1 MEEKNNEIKAQS
13 IIDAIQRYE
22 IGEEGFLD
30 KDVDEAV
37 KKADSFL
44 LDNGEEPCFFEDFVS
59 KTITDLKTTI
69 NGCIKSRNNPKKKD
83 DLKKYK
89 EGYFNEIIQNA
100 NDVVWKTG
108 SENPTVEMSF
118 FKVGNKYTVRCVYPD
133 KGFSLENIYGFCT
146 RGNSDKKSQ
155 NGQEGMYGIGIK
167 SLFCFVNE
175 FEINSNI
182 NIKVSSSG
190 EKKLDKVELNFA
202 KDKRIVD
209 GKTILSF
216 SFIYNETGNN
226 HHAGFNVVKLAQF
239 IDKIYEDNK
248 NYNEIIR
255 NYFLTGKDE
264 EIIFDARAL
273 FFTELRG
280 DNRHFQNSIKKVI
293 IKKDVTEICKLESR
307 EEEVKI
313 ETEIDNVI
321 VKKVS
326 IIDQEKYLLMH
337 YKDKQISIGFRINS
351 GEDDI
356 DKERLYSTY
365 FIGTYENPSPILGV
379 QTGCLI
385 NTTEINSSRSG
396 LERENEGE
404 PKVLREIMYKGKA
417 GVSILC
423 ELAVKDEEALEVL
436 CRLLYLYRCESELD
450 KDELSPKY
458 IFNGSLE
465 ELQNSVAKWTF
476 KERFK
481 FILKDEDGIDH
492 ENRLINKNR
501 PPNADLDNV
510 SRLFDIYIKYIKKEE
525 GESDIIVRYK
535 GLFEDLG
542 IGIKK
547 LCDALFEE
555 NNDILWI
562 RQIAGLSFLSGIK
575 EVIINRIGGTG
586 LNEIQ
591 EYLSKI
597 DENDRI
603 FIKQLIARYKVTDC
617 FDYMGRYSASSVKDW
632 LFDNKNYSETDWKNK
647 VKEYEDSY
655 GNLKRILNS
664 KIYTVAYY
672 RSPHPMASSDLW
684 YTSNDF
690 PYSRNSFSDVNIYE
704 NDIISLLK
712 LIHDEI
718 LFIGLIEKKPII
730 TDFGWNEILRN
741 RDRRTT
747 GWDGDIKFFYLDILN
762 VAFTTFKGFVAA
774 RNYIDRYNETAKN
787 EDFKINYINQCKIKT
802 VKIPDLRSIFNW
814 LATYEVNNICNKYN
828 MLIFDSV
835 ELDKDLESDSELIR
849 FIKQFIG
856 RDFYVKVESIS
867 VNNKNCKF
875 IGYILSDG
883 DNKGIYIKQAA
894 KNGVFTQ
901 VGRIGSEYNEKCLLV
916 FYSNCDEQSSLS
928 EVLAN
933 IGYGDDICEYIKNF
947 IKTGNIRNLSSEM
960 YNRYLK
966 KKRLEYE
973 YPFEFDEIEKASI
986 CENLSIEDT
995 YSILSAKMSYDG
1007 HCPICNQIP
1016 TLNIKLHETNINR
1029 LERRNSMIAM
1039 LVAKYREKD
1048 IYIKILCCKNC
1059 FEEYKNSLSEAR
1071 VKDVDGE
1078 LYKKLVLKSR
1088 ISTTNRTH
1096 DLVNEVKLSPDN
1108 WDIICKFNRL

>member
-100 NDVVWKTG
+100 NDVVWKTR

-118 FKVGNKYTVRCVYPD
+118 SKVGNKYTVRCVYPD

-167 SLFCFVNE
+167 SLFCFVDE

-239 IDKIYEDNK
+239 IDKIYEDK
-248 NYNEIIR
+248 TGYDEIIR
-255 NYFLTGKDE
+255 KYFLTGKDE

-337 YKDKQISIGFRINS
+337 YKDEQITIGFRINS
-351 GEDDI
+351 REDDI
-356 DKERLYSTY
+356 DQDRLYSTY
-365 FIGTYENPSPILGV
+365 FIGTYVNQRPILGV

-417 GVSILC
+417 SVSILC

-436 CRLLYLYRCESELD
+436 
-450 KDELSPKY
+450 
-458 IFNGSLE
+458 
-465 ELQNSVAKWTF
+465 
-476 KERFK
+476 
-481 FILKDEDGIDH
+481 
-492 ENRLINKNR
+492 
-501 PPNADLDNV
+501 
-510 SRLFDIYIKYIKKEE
+510 
-525 GESDIIVRYK
+525 
-535 GLFEDLG
+535 
-542 IGIKK
+542 
-547 LCDALFEE
+547 
-555 NNDILWI
+555 
-562 RQIAGLSFLSGIK
+562 
-575 EVIINRIGGTG
+575 
-586 LNEIQ
+586 
-591 EYLSKI
+591 
-597 DENDRI
+597 
-603 FIKQLIARYKVTDC
+603 
-617 FDYMGRYSASSVKDW
+617 
-632 LFDNKNYSETDWKNK
+632 
-647 VKEYEDSY
+647 
-655 GNLKRILNS
+655 
-664 KIYTVAYY
+664 
-672 RSPHPMASSDLW
+672 
-684 YTSNDF
+684 
-690 PYSRNSFSDVNIYE
+690 
-704 NDIISLLK
+704 
-712 LIHDEI
+712 
-718 LFIGLIEKKPII
+718 
-730 TDFGWNEILRN
+730 
-741 RDRRTT
+741 
-747 GWDGDIKFFYLDILN
+747 
-762 VAFTTFKGFVAA
+762 
-774 RNYIDRYNETAKN
+774 
-787 EDFKINYINQCKIKT
+787 
-802 VKIPDLRSIFNW
+802 
-814 LATYEVNNICNKYN
+814 
-828 MLIFDSV
+828 
-835 ELDKDLESDSELIR
+835 
-849 FIKQFIG
+849 
-856 RDFYVKVESIS
+856 
-867 VNNKNCKF
+867 
-875 IGYILSDG
+875 
-883 DNKGIYIKQAA
+883 
-894 KNGVFTQ
+894 
-901 VGRIGSEYNEKCLLV
+901 
-916 FYSNCDEQSSLS
+916 
-928 EVLAN
+928 
-933 IGYGDDICEYIKNF
+933 
-947 IKTGNIRNLSSEM
+947 
-960 YNRYLK
+960 
-966 KKRLEYE
+966 
-973 YPFEFDEIEKASI
+973 
-986 CENLSIEDT
+986 
-995 YSILSAKMSYDG
+995 
-1007 HCPICNQIP
+1007 
-1016 TLNIKLHETNINR
+1016 
-1029 LERRNSMIAM
+1029 
-1039 LVAKYREKD
+1039 
-1048 IYIKILCCKNC
+1048 
-1059 FEEYKNSLSEAR
+1059 
-1071 VKDVDGE
+1071 
-1078 LYKKLVLKSR
+1078 
-1088 ISTTNRTH
+1088 
-1096 DLVNEVKLSPDN
+1096 
-1108 WDIICKFNRL
+1108 

>member
-167 SLFCFVNE
+167 SLFCFVDE

-190 EKKLDKVELNFA
+190 EKKLDKVELNVA
-202 KDKRIVD
+202 KDKRSVN

-226 HHAGFNVVKLAQF
+226 NHAGFNIAKLVKF
-239 IDKIYEDNK
+239 IDKIYEDK
-248 NYNEIIR
+248 IDDEIIR
-255 NYFLTGKDE
+255 KYFLTGKDE

-280 DNRHFQNSIKKVI
+280 DNRNCKNSIKKVI
-293 IKKDVTEICKLESR
+293 INKDETKIYELESR
-307 EEEVKI
+307 EEKVEIKTEI
-313 ETEIDNVI
+313 KTEIDNVI

-326 IIDQEKYLLMH
+326 IIDQDKYLLMH
-337 YKDKQISIGFRINS
+337 YKDEQISIGFRINS
-351 GEDDI
+351 REV
-356 DKERLYSTY
+356 DKDRLYSTY
-365 FIGTYENPSPILGV
+365 FIGTYMNQSPILGV

-404 PKVLREIMYKGKA
+404 PKVLSEIMYKGKA
-417 GVSILC
+417 SVNILC
-423 ELAVKDEEALEVL
+423 ELAVEDEEALEVL
-436 CRLLYLYRCESELD
+436 CKLLYLYRRESELD
-450 KDELSPKY
+450 KEELSPKY

-465 ELQNSVAKWTF
+465 ELQKSVAKWTF

-481 FILKDEDGIDH
+481 FILKEEDGIDY
-492 ENRLINKNR
+492 ENRLINENR
-501 PPNADLDNV
+501 PPNADSDNV

-525 GESDIIVRYK
+525 GESDIIVRDK

-555 NNDILWI
+555 NDKLWI
-562 RQIAGLSFLSGIK
+562 RQIAGLPFLSDIK
-575 EVIINRIGGTG
+575 EVIINRIGGIK
-586 LNEIQ
+586 LAKIQ

-603 FIKQLIARYKVTDC
+603 FIKQLIARYVVTDC
-617 FDYMGRYSASSVKDW
+617 FDYMGRYSIGNFKEW
-632 LFDNKNYSETDWKNK
+632 LFGNENYSETDWKNK
-647 VKEYEDSY
+647 VKEYEDYY
-655 GNLKRILNS
+655 GRLKKLLYD
-664 KIYTVAYY
+664 KIIKVEVYK
-672 RSPHPMASSDLW
+672 SLCNFASSDLW
-684 YTSNDF
+684 YNTNQMKDSI
-690 PYSRNSFSDVNIYE
+690 NSFNDVIIYE

-718 LFIGLIEKKPII
+718 LKIGTIEGKPII
-730 TDFGWNEILRN
+730 TDCDYEERLRN
-741 RDRRTT
+741 RDRKTT
-747 GWDGDIKFFYLDILN
+747 GWDKYIKFFYLDILN

-774 RNYIDRYNETAKN
+774 RNYIDKYNETVKN

-802 VKIPDLRSIFNW
+802 VTIPELRSIFNW
-814 LATYEVNNICNKYN
+814 LATYELSNIWRREK
-828 MLIFDSV
+828 MFIFGSV
-835 ELDKDLESDSELIR
+835 ELDKALESDSELIR

-856 RDFYVKVESIS
+856 GKFYVKTESIS
-867 VNNKNCKF
+867 VNNNCKF
-875 IGYILSDG
+875 IGYIISDG
-883 DNKGIYIKQAA
+883 DKNDIYIKQSA
-894 KNGVFTQ
+894 NDPFVQ
-901 VGRIGSEYNEKCLLV
+901 VGRIVNKSDEKYLLV

-928 EVLAN
+928 EVLAH

-947 IKTGNIRNLSSEM
+947 IKTGNIKNLSSEM

-995 YSILSAKMSYDG
+995 YSVLSVKMSYDG

-1039 LVAKYREKD
+1039 LVARYREKD

-1071 VKDVDGE
+1071 VEDVDGE
-1078 LYKKLVLKSR
+1078 LYKVLILKSK

-1096 DLVNEVKLSPDN
+1096 DIVNRVKISPDN
-1108 WDIICKFNRL
+1108 WEIICKFNRL